1 MKKTFLHFA
10 MLFAASMMVFSACE
24 PEEKPDDNGG
34 LKDPT
39 EQPGGNENENP
50 GNENDNPG
58 GNENEN
64 PGGNQ
69 GGTIDGEYPS
79 LNGTEYVTIAL
90 DEYTTAAL
98 GSKVKAS
105 YQLDDVNVFLYVWE
119 NTYLA
124 GTPSGL
130 NFYGEAA
137 GWSSLVVGNV
147 GWSGAGWC
155 VTNPEYVPA
164 FVDST
169 SDLSN
174 WYFHIG
180 YKGAANVAHIV
191 ILYWQGGEYKFAIG
205 QGSLADAGVTYTAL
219 APTSGTFQ
227 PNVWNEYEVCLA
239 DTGFNYAADN
249 TTPKANL
256 AAFLSGGVAGTTID
270 VDAVFFYKK

>member
-50 GNENDNPG
+50 GNENENPG

-69 GGTIDGEYPS
+69 GGTTDEYPS

-98 GSKVKAS
+98 GTKIKTS

-249 TTPKANL
+249 TTLKANL

>member
-50 GNENDNPG
+50 GNENETPG

-69 GGTIDGEYPS
+69 GGTTDEYPS

-98 GSKVKAS
+98 GTKIKTS

-205 QGSLADAGVTYTAL
+205 QGSLADADVTYTAL

-249 TTPKANL
+249 TTLKANL